1 MAPSILAVLSPTKK
15 ASYSAS
21 LLVVGY
27 CSRIACLMMSPSG
40 DFKTMPTPP
49 ESLVDDLSILTVHFD
64 VYLTSSVGSLSF
76 EVNSAMKFA
85 RA

>member
-1 MAPSILAVLSPTKK
+1 MV
-15 ASYSAS
+15 
-21 LLVVGY
+21 
-27 CSRIACLMMSPSG
+27 SPSG
-40 DFKTMPTPP
+40 NFKTMPTPP